1 MGLRTSTANGFIEE
15 SKCGVTI
22 QILYSRVARSSKPM
36 KSYDKRAS
44 PSHFFPKINFVMNF
58 VSKTSQGKKWRE
70 KEHL

>member
-36 KSYDKRAS
+36 KSYDKR
-44 PSHFFPKINFVMNF
+44 PLLHTFFPK
-58 VSKTSQGKKWRE
+58 
-70 KEHL
+70 